1 MKGNGLERDTIDGVI
16 TDLEALDAKW
26 LNGHNQMSYATLR
39 DALYYLREYKAVLE
53 RPFGER
59 LIDVLRE
66 VRGEK

>member
-1 MKGNGLERDTIDGVI
+1 MKGNGLERDTLSGVI
-16 TDLEALDAKW
+16 EDLERLDKKW

-39 DALYYLREYKAVLE
+39 DAIWYLKEYRQHLE
-53 RPFGER
+53 DGSR